1 MIMIKSRLN
10 KAVFASFLWLA
21 CVPVVFA
28 LDVGDPGFGGG
39 DIRATITAVITAL
52 LGLMALIATVIII
65 ISGIRMVVSQGEQEA
80 VEKSKKTILY
90 AVLGLILI
98 AIAAAIV
105 AFVKTA
111 AGI

>member
-1 MIMIKSRLN
+1 MIKSRLN

-28 LDVGDPGFGGG
+28 KLDVGDPGFGGG